1 MPVSDRV
8 VRAAREA
15 DLCLT
20 CVSSATGL
28 TEEELRGI
36 LLELSDGMEIILER
50 VRCNGCNEVSF
61 VVHIR

>member
-1 MPVSDRV
+1 MLASDRV

-20 CVSSATGL
+20 CLSSATGL
-28 TEEELRGI
+28 TEVKLRGI
-36 LLELSDGMEIILER
+36 LLDLADEMETILQR
-50 VRCNGCNEVSF
+50 TRCNGCNEVNF

>member
-1 MPVSDRV
+1 MLASDRV

-20 CVSSATGL
+20 CLSSATGL
-28 TEEELRGI
+28 KEMKLRGI
-36 LLELSDGMEIILER
+36 LLNLSDRMETILER
-50 VRCNGCNEVSF
+50 TRCNGCNEVNF